1 MFRRKRP
8 KKFGKL
14 KYAYGRTP
22 DMSDTGT
29 KRRQMFNRQGKSV
42 SNPGRKKKI
51 KIFLVILIL
60 ASGIAYSVYF
70 MFFSNYFIL
79 TEVKTVQEGME
90 EKNKLFD
97 EYFNGMKGKNL
108 ILIDTKKI
116 KDEIQ
121 KDHPEFENI
130 SIKKVY
136 PKGIRIE
143 ADKYPPAANI
153 INVAGE
159 AQRKHIVN
167 IVGLSILEEAEN
179 PNLPYIKIRSEE
191 FLDAKSPLLPKE
203 KLEYIIGA
211 IGYFEDKLGMKVFDA
226 EYLKKA
232 REVHLKTEKYFYVW
246 LDIQKPFEEQ
256 IMKLKRIVPKLD
268 IYNQPLAYIDLRVS
282 EVSGDKII
290 YKKR

>member
-1 MFRRKRP
+1 MFRRRRP

-29 KRRQMFNRQGKSV
+29 KRRQAFNRQGMSIL
-42 SNPGRKKKI
+42 NPDRKRKI
-51 KIFLVILIL
+51 KTLLIILVL
-60 ASGIAYSVYF
+60 AAGVAYSVYF
-70 MFFSNYFIL
+70 LFFSNYFIL

-97 EYFNGMKGKNL
+97 EYFKGMKGKNL
-108 ILIDTKKI
+108 ILTDIQKI
-116 KDEIQ
+116 KEKIQ
-121 KDHPEFENI
+121 EDHPEFENI

-136 PKGIRIE
+136 PKVIRIE

-153 INVAGE
+153 INVVGE
-159 AQRKHIVN
+159 GQRKHIVN

-179 PNLPYIKIRSEE
+179 PNLPYIKIQSEE

-203 KLEYIIGA
+203 KLEYIMGA

-282 EVSGDKII
+282 EISGDKII